1 MENVFNLII
10 NKHIINC
17 NLKGYK
23 NSKVK
28 SVCILFKKEHGLRV
42 LLIIESKEKRD
53 LICEYIVNR
62 SSIKGVCKDDL
73 LEMLNYMKAI
83 ENSSYRDMDI
93 ENIENILKCNT
104 KKIAIIDKDISIFV
118 ENKNDKKRSGKAND
132 CIMSINGVN
141 LNINEFKYFNDG
153 KLQECLIES
162 DINEDLNKKLIFLG
176 SDFVLSI
183 LDEEPISTVLICKKY
198 EKSDNKI
205 KLICSHSLIYE
216 LSKTK
221 TSYIYTEEP
230 YQVKNQ
236 NILHFMLRQ
245 AGLKDENIACE
256 ITRDKEILAYKVILL
271 VEKLQIDSE
280 IGCSYVTFY
289 SNKTDNC
296 EINKFREKLESINYR
311 DDTFSFAEV
320 IVNASSLYDAY
331 ILAKEIVIKTSQVI
345 RFTIRDNILDNN
357 NITFW
362 DKKSENWELGI
373 SKWAYIECLPY
384 KQVIIGNMN
393 NISSQNEI
401 HLSKENK
408 YIENSLFIDN
418 LLNKN
423 TQDDLKNILRVVN
436 WINKSWDTRDFE
448 DKIIYTVIAMEFLIV
463 NEKDTPLIEKKY
475 IKKIGRYI
483 KEEFNE
489 DIFDETTKSRVI
501 NKISNALTL
510 DTMMNKFNNLLT
522 SLDINL
528 SDEDQNIIKKIRSIR
543 NDITHGR
550 EYEKIDI
557 KDIDRVNSL
566 MIFISKKFLEVRC

>member
-1 MENVFNLII
+1 MENVFNLLI

-104 KKIAIIDKDISIFV
+104 NKIAIIDKDISIFV

>member
-104 KKIAIIDKDISIFV
+104 NKIAIIDKDISIFV

>member
-1 MENVFNLII
+1 MVNVFNLLI

-28 SVCILFKKEHGLRV
+28 SGCILFKKEQGLRV
-42 LLIIESKEKRD
+42 LLIIESEEKRD

-93 ENIENILKCNT
+93 ENIENILKRNT

-118 ENKNDKKRSGKAND
+118 ENKNDKKRAGKAND
-132 CIMSINGVN
+132 CIMSINGIN

-205 KLICSHSLIYE
+205 KLICSDSLIYE
-216 LSKTK
+216 LSKVK

-245 AGLKDENIACE
+245 AGLKDENIGCE

-271 VEKLQIDSE
+271 VEKLQIDNE

-289 SNKTDNC
+289 SNKTDNY

-311 DDTFSFAEV
+311 DDSFSFAEV

-384 KQVIIGNMN
+384 KQVIIGNIN

-401 HLSKENK
+401 HLSEESK

-423 TQDDLKNILRVVN
+423 IQDDLRNILRVVN

-475 IKKIGRYI
+475 IKKIGTYI

-489 DIFDETTKSRVI
+489 DICDETIKKVI
-501 NKISNALTL
+501 DKISNSLTL

-528 SDEDQNIIKKIRSIR
+528 SNEDQNIIKNIRSIR

-550 EYEKIDI
+550 EYKKIDI

-566 MIFISKKFLEVRC
+566 IIFISKKFLEVRC

>member
-1 MENVFNLII
+1 
-10 NKHIINC
+10 
-17 NLKGYK
+17 
-23 NSKVK
+23 
-28 SVCILFKKEHGLRV
+28 
-42 LLIIESKEKRD
+42 
-53 LICEYIVNR
+53 
-62 SSIKGVCKDDL
+62 
-73 LEMLNYMKAI
+73 
-83 ENSSYRDMDI
+83 
-93 ENIENILKCNT
+93 
-104 KKIAIIDKDISIFV
+104 
-118 ENKNDKKRSGKAND
+118 
-132 CIMSINGVN
+132 
-141 LNINEFKYFNDG
+141 
-153 KLQECLIES
+153 
-162 DINEDLNKKLIFLG
+162 
-176 SDFVLSI
+176 
-183 LDEEPISTVLICKKY
+183 
-198 EKSDNKI
+198 
-205 KLICSHSLIYE
+205 
-216 LSKTK
+216 
-221 TSYIYTEEP
+221 
-230 YQVKNQ
+230 
-236 NILHFMLRQ
+236 MLRQ
-245 AGLKDENIACE
+245 AGLKDKNIACE

-271 VEKLQIDSE
+271 VEKLQIDNE

-289 SNKTDNC
+289 SKETDNC

-331 ILAKEIVIKTSQVI
+331 ILAKEIVIKTSQII

-373 SKWAYIECLPY
+373 SKWAYIKCLPY
-384 KQVIIGNMN
+384 KQVIISNMN

-401 HLSKENK
+401 HLSKESK

-463 NEKDTPLIEKKY
+463 NEKNTPLIEKKY
-475 IKKIGRYI
+475 IKKIGKYI

-489 DIFDETTKSRVI
+489 DICDEITKSRVI

-522 SLDINL
+522 SLDISL

-543 NDITHGR
+543 NDITYGR